1 MEVVDIADINAM
13 IEKWEKEDVDSDI
26 IMQIR
31 NLPKKWALDVFIE
44 TEIEDRIVESYG
56 EIEANAIKEVI
67 SAFECNTD
75 IMFDYERIDNRIT
88 ELLSEIIKKDKNT
101 RNISVA

>member
-1 MEVVDIADINAM
+1 MKVIDIADINAM
-13 IEKWEKEDVDSDI
+13 IEKWEKENVDSDI

-88 ELLSEIIKKDKNT
+88 ELLSEIIKKNKNT
-101 RNISVA
+101 